1 MNNLLRVK
9 CPNCQKVQDINGI
22 TTCQCG
28 FNLEPQQGTV
38 TLYRKGHPIGAAVGA
53 GVYINGQPF
62 GHIGATEMVT
72 YTLPYGTH
80 TFHMTMGMTRRCK
93 DIVVTLSPEHPQAYL
108 RGAVKAGF
116 WSNTMILTP
125 SSPAEMPQK

>member
-22 TTCQCG
+22 TPCQCG

-38 TLYRKGHPIGAAVGA
+38 TLYRKGHPAGAMVGA
-53 GVYINGQPF
+53 GVYIDGQPF
-62 GHIGATEMVT
+62 GHIAATEMVT
-72 YTLPYGTH
+72 YSLPFGSH
-80 TFHMTMGMTRRCK
+80 NFHVTMGATRKCK
-93 DIVVTLSPEHPQAYL
+93 DIVVTISPEHPVGYIKSE
-108 RGAVKAGF
+108 VKMGF

-125 SSPAEMPQK
+125 SSPAEMPQQ